1 MIRILGLLNLF
12 VLWCLLLE
20 TKCAAG
26 HIVTQK
32 NISLQW
38 INDFLLQLSSSTC
51 HHYTVSAGDATDGQ
65 VPFPYDRSTV
75 MEGNFVNLTLTECNG
90 RRSPPVH
97 ISLHY
102 PELVKE
108 VDCYRTS
115 RRDAVCSW
123 IPNTHIQELQFFFV
137 FVNESKIT
145 DEMDFIQNIKMT
157 ECQSYNETDGVR
169 TGCDLQL
176 GGTHIL
182 ISFRERRNHSS
193 FNTFRKVVTSNV
205 RLPALKWNVTKTD
218 YKFHISW
225 ETPDIPTDWTITINY
240 TTCGDPK
247 SKSVS
252 ASQHSEVLNRVPHCP
267 YRLAIQA
274 ISLKGKSLWS
284 EYKYFEA
291 DPPLLTYAAIFFSLV
306 FTGLATTLL
315 ICFRRKREAIFPK
328 IPEPRDL
335 LSSIPDNN
343 FKCTLDSLYGNSK
356 EELCIISL
364 VTEPIYSNIKPLKHP
379 LL

>member
-20 TKCAAG
+20 TKCATG

-32 NISLQW
+32 NISLHW
-38 INDFLLQLSSSTC
+38 INEFLLQLSSPTC
-51 HHYTVSAGDATDGQ
+51 HHYTVSAGDATNWQ
-65 VPFPYDRSTV
+65 VSFPYKRSTV

-90 RRSPPVH
+90 TTSPPVH

-137 FVNESKIT
+137 FVNDSEIT

-176 GGTHIL
+176 GGTHIF

-193 FNTFRKVVTSNV
+193 FNTFRKAVASNV
-205 RLPALKWNVTKTD
+205 RLPALKWNVAKTD
-218 YKFHISW
+218 YTFNISW

-240 TTCGDPK
+240 TVCGDPK
-247 SKSVS
+247 SISVS
-252 ASQHSEVLNRVPHCP
+252 GSEHIEVPRVPHCP

-343 FKCTLDSLYGNSK
+343 FKCTLDSLYSNSK

-364 VTEPIYSNIKPLKHP
+364 VTEPIYNNIKPLKHP